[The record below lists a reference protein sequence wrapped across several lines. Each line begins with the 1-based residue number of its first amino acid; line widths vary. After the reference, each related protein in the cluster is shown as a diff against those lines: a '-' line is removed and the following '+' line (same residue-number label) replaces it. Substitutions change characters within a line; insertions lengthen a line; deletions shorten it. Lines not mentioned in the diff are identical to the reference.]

1 MNIRDIVQL
10 AFYCLL
16 GTCLL
21 FWVISCLL
29 ELGPL
34 PRLFKDKPLP
44 PPSNDDRDWLKRFYR
59 EIDSESWDD

>member
-1 MNIRDIVQL
+1 MNARDIVQL

-16 GTCLL
+16 GTGAL
-21 FWVISCLL
+21 FWVIS
-29 ELGPL
+29 
-34 PRLFKDKPLP
+34 LFQREKPLP